1 VLRRNVIA
9 DHLCDILAT
18 SVEFGPAQSLSA
30 LTVQPPIHMC
40 TATRYCTA
48 PKRLLMSK
56 FISESIARFFAPAFE
71 LIGNLP
77 PQALS
82 RIVAPF

>member
-1 VLRRNVIA
+1 M
-9 DHLCDILAT
+9 
-18 SVEFGPAQSLSA
+18 F
-30 LTVQPPIHMC
+30 
-40 TATRYCTA
+40 
-48 PKRLLMSK
+48 K
-56 FISESIARFFAPAFE
+56 FISKWIARFFAPTIE